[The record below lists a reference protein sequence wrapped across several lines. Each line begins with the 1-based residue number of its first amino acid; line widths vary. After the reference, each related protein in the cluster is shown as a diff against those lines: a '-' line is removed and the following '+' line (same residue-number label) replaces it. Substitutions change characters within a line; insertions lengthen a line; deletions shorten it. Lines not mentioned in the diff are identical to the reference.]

1 MPSLSIE
8 GSSAQNRLVCVP
20 SHGSMRPL
28 RHLRY
33 GRMKNSTADGIVER
47 MSPVSTNPGCTA
59 TAAMPFF
66 LYFLA
71 SALACSRLASLLWLY
86 AFQLS

>member
-1 MPSLSIE
+1 
-8 GSSAQNRLVCVP
+8 
-20 SHGSMRPL
+20 
-28 RHLRY
+28 
-33 GRMKNSTADGIVER
+33 MKNSTADGIVER